1 MFIPTLS
8 VWETLAIS
16 TRLRLP
22 GRLPAADR
30 DALMDDSLR
39 SMGLHRKRL
48 SQVRARMRGSAC
60 WIAICSGCTGL
71 TASPQWARA
80 GGSPMGAMACQAHPH
95 CDV

>member
-30 DALMDDSLR
+30 DELMDDSLR
-39 SMGLHRKRL
+39 SMGLHKKKF
-48 SQVRARMRGSAC
+48 SQVWRSPPPGLPS
-60 WIAICSGCTGL
+60 CSL
-71 TASPQWARA
+71 
-80 GGSPMGAMACQAHPH
+80 
-95 CDV
+95 

>member
-1 MFIPTLS
+1 MCGVCKASCTCWAALWHVYRKWVQGQAASDCVKPWAQEDVFIPTLS

-39 SMGLHRKRL
+39 SMGLHRKKY
-48 SQVRARMRGSAC
+48 SQVR
-60 WIAICSGCTGL
+60 T
-71 TASPQWARA
+71 
-80 GGSPMGAMACQAHPH
+80 
-95 CDV
+95 